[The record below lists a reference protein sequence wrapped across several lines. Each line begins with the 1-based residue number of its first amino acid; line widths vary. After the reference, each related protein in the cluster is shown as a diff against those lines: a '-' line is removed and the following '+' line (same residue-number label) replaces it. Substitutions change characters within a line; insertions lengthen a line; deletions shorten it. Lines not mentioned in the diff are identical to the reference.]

1 MAELKPCPFC
11 GGKAI
16 FKTTGLHTS
25 GDNIGYDFTISCFGC
40 DATLRAA
47 RGTAYLKLQHDGS
60 ATVTNG
66 KCLEIAEREWNRRAE
81 DGNT

>member
-16 FKTTGLHTS
+16 FKTTALHTS
-25 GDNIGYDFTISCFGC
+25 GDNIGYDFAISCFGC

-47 RGTAYLKLQHDGS
+47 RGTAYLKLQPDGS
-60 ATVTNG
+60 AIVTNG
-66 KCLEIAEREWNRRAE
+66 KALEIAAREWNRRAE
-81 DGNT
+81 DGK